1 MNDEYYMNLAII
13 LADFAGV
20 HDEVPIGALVVKDDE
35 IIAWGWNEKEK
46 GQDVTRHAEV
56 LALQRAARYVGYW
69 RLTDCTLYTTL
80 EPCPMCAGAAV
91 LSRLKRVVYG
101 AADPKMGCAGSI
113 HNLLR
118 ESRFN
123 HQIEVTTG
131 VRELECGR
139 LLSNFF
145 VAKRQAKSANQ
156 HG

>member
-13 LADFAGV
+13 LANYAGV
-20 HDEVPIGALVVKDDE
+20 NDEVPIGALIVKDDE

-56 LALQRAARYVGYW
+56 LALQRASRYLGYW

-101 AADPKMGCAGSI
+101 AADPKMGCAGSV
-113 HNLLR
+113 HDLLR
-118 ESRFN
+118 ESCFN
-123 HQIEVTTG
+123 HQVEVTDR
-131 VRELECGR
+131 VLAVECGG
-139 LLSNFF
+139 LLSEFF
-145 VAKRQAKSANQ
+145 AAKRRVKVSDE
-156 HG
+156 

>member
-13 LADFAGV
+13 LANYAGV
-20 HDEVPIGALVVKDDE
+20 NDEVPIGALVVKDDE

-56 LALQRAARYVGYW
+56 LALQRAAHYVGHW
-69 RLTDCTLYTTL
+69 RLTGCTLYTTL

-91 LSRLKRVVYG
+91 LSRVNRVAYG

-113 HNLLR
+113 HDLLR

-123 HQIEVTTG
+123 HQIEVRAG
-131 VRELECGR
+131 VREIECGR
-139 LLSNFF
+139 LLSDFF
-145 VAKRQAKSANQ
+145 AAKRATKVANNND
-156 HG
+156 